1 MTDSDTSATGG
12 GDRKRPGAK
21 KNPFIFDMAAHRKE
35 KNRQAQ
41 KALRERRS
49 QQALET
55 QTELRALRSQVASL
69 GHDRSLLR
77 HENRQMQNLL
87 ALTISG
93 WIPEVGQEMAKR
105 SSHDDMMIAAK
116 ALAELGAG
124 PIYEPSAQPQLPA
137 GGDHQGSMSPHVH
150 DSHHLYQR
158 SSPQL
163 AVAATLNN
171 GSAAV
176 GPRAPATPIEHPSS
190 PIGYSTP
197 PPAAEPSPFP
207 SPPQVNAQQSCPPPP
222 LPPTMLPPHNLAHGG
237 DVASPISPATPISA
251 TAAAAA
257 GATAAPSGIT
267 GAAAPPAQVENCAEM
282 MPCFVLKER
291 ILKYGRHIDLAALCN
306 ELVHRA
312 VCHGNPWDP
321 NDWTVPDDLFERF
334 PGLR

>member
-1 MTDSDTSATGG
+1 MTDSDTSATG

-124 PIYEPSAQPQLPA
+124 PIYEPSATPQLHA
-137 GGDHQGSMSPHVH
+137 ADHQGSMSPHVH
-150 DSHHLYQR
+150 DPHHHQR
-158 SSPQL
+158 TSPQL
-163 AVAATLNN
+163 AVAANLN
-171 GSAAV
+171 GSAGVAASPV

-190 PIGYSTP
+190 PAAYSTP

-207 SPPQVNAQQSCPPPP
+207 SPPQASSQQSCPLPPP
-222 LPPTMLPPHNLAHGG
+222 PALLPPHHVSHG
-237 DVASPISPATPISA
+237 DVASPTTPATPTST
-251 TAAAAA
+251 TANAS
-257 GATAAPSGIT
+257 GAV
-267 GAAAPPAQVENCAEM
+267 AAAPPAQVENCAEM